1 MNCYIIKIKI
11 TIIVKYNLK
20 KHSIMKLLG
29 YVAAFAGA
37 LAAGAAAGIL
47 FAPEKGSKTRRKIER
62 FVKENCPLMKKDRLD
77 AIVNEIAAE
86 VKK

>member
-1 MNCYIIKIKI
+1 
-11 TIIVKYNLK
+11 
-20 KHSIMKLLG
+20 MKLLG

-62 FVKENCPLMKKDRLD
+62 FVKENCPLMKKERLD